1 MIGHLR
7 LLFPALRLSLAFEF
21 IAAKMDTVS
30 DNRCDDH
37 SCQRTNT
44 GERLILDELVDL
56 AGNSDSKRQ
65 EYDRPRGAARTRAS
79 LHHAL
84 ISLILT
90 KGYDSITVD
99 EICQTANVGRS
110 TFYLHY
116 TSKDDLKKSGLDGL
130 RRQLAE
136 TAAHVA
142 HGDRPSP
149 SLGFSLA
156 MFEHARGHVDL
167 YRALAGGRGGTV
179 ALGTIR
185 KILSD
190 LVRDETGGKRR
201 QEFSGCHPARTCR
214 SIRRGCLYGRAHLVA
229 GWGHEAATRSD
240 RCDVSSPGDRG
251 RNGEGPLNARSPDTH
266 FRTARHVAIATQGS
280 EHRATAETPTGQA
293 STDDRGHFNTPH
305 WKVKW
310 HSSSLPRGVLKRRWR
325 SRTPDRHRGKR

>member
-1 MIGHLR
+1 M
-7 LLFPALRLSLAFEF
+7 AT
-21 IAAKMDTVS
+21 AKT
-30 DNRCDDH
+30 
-37 SCQRTNT
+37 T
-44 GERLILDELVDL
+44 I
-56 AGNSDSKRQ
+56 
-65 EYDRPRGAARTRAS
+65 DRRAARTRAS

-142 HGDRPSP
+142 HGDRPSR

-156 MFEHARGHVDL
+156 MFEHARDHVDL

-185 KILSD
+185 KMLSD
-190 LVRDETGGKRR
+190 LVRDE
-201 QEFSGCHPARTCR
+201 
-214 SIRRGCLYGRAHLVA
+214 L
-229 GWGHEAATRSD
+229 AAD
-240 RCDVSSPGDRG
+240 GDK
-251 RNGEGPLNARSPDTH
+251 NSPD
-266 FRTARHVAIATQGS
+266 AIPRELVVQYVVGAYMAVLTWWLDGG
-280 EHRATAETPTGQA
+280 T
-293 STDDRGHFNTPH
+293 
-305 WKVKW
+305 K
-310 HSSSLPRGVLKRRWR
+310 LP
-325 SRTPDRHRGKR
+325 PDRIDAMFHRLATEGAMAKGP